1 MRCFLAMRLASFSRK
16 KAARAR
22 CSRGGASM
30 CEVRSGCAKVE
41 RGACGPRWHG
51 CSFVSYAAATP
62 PGDSMHISHNLAR
75 GPPSSEIAISHI
87 SRDLPHAYLP
97 QSRPGTTVPGDFNL
111 AYLARSPTCTS
122 PTISPGDHRPR
133 RLQSHPIKN
142 LSFCAGPTNV
152 HQPWPLGP
160 LSVSQS
166 VSQFQDFDVTV
177 RRWEVKKRCLADFTP
192 LSVGCNGCNGRVG
205 GGKKVSC
212 RLYATVRRM

>member
-97 QSRPGTTVPGDFNL
+97 NLARGPPSPEISISRISRDLPHAHLPQSRPGTTVPGDCNL
-111 AYLARSPTCTS
+111 TQLKTCRFAPAQRTFTS
-122 PTISPGDHRPR
+122 PGPWA
-133 RLQSHPIKN
+133 
-142 LSFCAGPTNV
+142 LS
-152 HQPWPLGP
+152 
-160 LSVSQS
+160 
-166 VSQFQDFDVTV
+166 
-177 RRWEVKKRCLADFTP
+177 
-192 LSVGCNGCNGRVG
+192 
-205 GGKKVSC
+205 
-212 RLYATVRRM
+212 

>member
-87 SRDLPHAYLP
+87 SRDLPHAHLP
-97 QSRPGTTVPGDFNL
+97 QSRTGTTVPGDCDL
-111 AYLARSPTCTS
+111 AHLARSPACTFFPRRGS
-122 PTISPGDHRPR
+122 TDWASIDCHCDRPR
-133 RLQSHPIKN
+133 KAFRVLLH
-142 LSFCAGPTNV
+142 LSFTLWTRPCART
-152 HQPWPLGP
+152 
-160 LSVSQS
+160 SSA
-166 VSQFQDFDVTV
+166 
-177 RRWEVKKRCLADFTP
+177 R
-192 LSVGCNGCNGRVG
+192 
-205 GGKKVSC
+205 
-212 RLYATVRRM
+212 ATRQR

>member
-97 QSRPGTTVPGDFNL
+97 QSRPGTTVLGDFNL

-122 PTISPGDHRPR
+122 PTISHGDHRPR
-133 RLQSHPIKN
+133 RLLSQPSRSISRMHISHN
-142 LSFCAGPTNV
+142 RARGP
-152 HQPWPLGP
+152 P
-160 LSVSQS
+160 
-166 VSQFQDFDVTV
+166 
-177 RRWEVKKRCLADFTP
+177 TP
-192 LSVGCNGCNGRVG
+192 KMRSRAHPPDIHFGYT
-205 GGKKVSC
+205 S
-212 RLYATVRRM
+212 

>member
-75 GPPSSEIAISHI
+75 GPPSSEIAISRI
-87 SRDLPHAYLP
+87 SRDLPHAHLP
-97 QSRPGTTVPGDFNL
+97 QSRPGTTVPGDCNL
-111 AYLARSPTCTS
+111 TQLKTCRFAPAQRTFTS
-122 PTISPGDHRPR
+122 PGPWALSLLVEKPDEADRQSGVVGHPR
-133 RLQSHPIKN
+133 
-142 LSFCAGPTNV
+142 
-152 HQPWPLGP
+152 
-160 LSVSQS
+160 
-166 VSQFQDFDVTV
+166 TV
-177 RRWEVKKRCLADFTP
+177 RWGGRCESHLCRCSRT
-192 LSVGCNGCNGRVG
+192 RVTTRERQ
-205 GGKKVSC
+205 S
-212 RLYATVRRM
+212 